1 MINTALETKLVQKLN
16 LQEVD
21 ATDFYR
27 TIFPKGSLEE
37 AGNQQP
43 GKYNALVY
51 AVMPD
56 MENAHVLQMHDDL
69 ALLNKMRVSDA
80 YMNCVSYAGRKPEPQ
95 NARFLYAFFVRIN
108 LSDKPDAAESQIVAM
123 KHYLQTGVLSRRT
136 PLKNGDSFDWGYKK
150 NETMTFIR
158 PTYLIVDHGWL
169 YLCFVMQRPLSMF
182 ENHQKKLQVI
192 FNDISKK
199 INLGLRLK
207 VPPAVDIL
215 EGRTVVGKG
224 NCHAYCFP
232 QKRLRRVSLDE
243 LNECV
248 AETKRLYIRGESKWE
263 DNPKLFPWFLRE
275 VREAKNQSTMRPEAF
290 ITAAAYAAKGGYAL
304 DYVMRKLEEMG
315 RDLSHLF
322 SQEEI
327 RKQLIDAR
335 YFYMYDLYWMRRR
348 TRVYLCEECGF
359 EISKAKRN
367 GRKQDEHCDWLNETY
382 NAPKKRENDV
392 LQWFLENPGGTQK
405 ECSEVLGISI
415 STVNKWVQR
424 ARKPAVETV
433 VDTAP
438 APEVPRVEPK
448 PKKEKLCPE
457 CGQPLRKV
465 KSHSAHNEITGE
477 YWERTSWVCD
487 NEECTNHGDTVF
499 RKCRKKSL
507 YAFNGAP
514 YKVTNVIAYGD
525 AEKEEYTALQS
536 YMMEEPDDTEDD
548 GLPF

>member
-1 MINTALETKLVQKLN
+1 MINTVLETKLVQELN
-16 LQEVD
+16 LQEVE
-21 ATDFYR
+21 AADFYR

-43 GKYNALVY
+43 GKYNAMVT

-56 MENAHVLQMHDDL
+56 MDTAHILHMHDDL
-69 ALLNKMRVSDA
+69 ALLNEMRVSDA
-80 YMNCVSYAGRKPEPQ
+80 YMNCISYAGRKPEPQ

-108 LSDKPDAAESQIVAM
+108 LSAKPDKASSQLAALNR
-123 KHYLQTGVLSRRT
+123 YLQTGVLSQRT
-136 PLKNGDSFDWGYKK
+136 PTKNGDSFEWGYEK
-150 NETMTFIR
+150 NKTISFIR
-158 PTYLIVDHGWL
+158 PTYLLVDHGWL
-169 YLCFVMQRPLSMF
+169 YLCFAMQRPLSMF
-182 ENHQKKLQVI
+182 ESHQKKLQAI

-224 NCHAYCFP
+224 DCHAYYFP
-232 QKRLRRVSLDE
+232 QKRLWRVSLDE

-275 VREAKNQSTMRPEAF
+275 VREAKNQSTMRAEAF

-304 DYVMRKLEEMG
+304 DYVMRMLEEMG
-315 RDLSHLF
+315 RDLSQLF

-335 YFYMYDLYWMRRR
+335 YFYMYDFYWLRRR
-348 TRVYLCEECGF
+348 TREYLSEECGF

-367 GRKQDEHCDWLNETY
+367 GRKQNEHCDWLNKEY
-382 NAPKKRENDV
+382 NAPKKREQDV
-392 LQWFLENPGGTQK
+392 LQWFADNPGGTQK
-405 ECSEVLGISI
+405 KCSEALGISI

-424 ARKPAVETV
+424 RRKSDAEPVE
-433 VDTAP
+433 DTASISQ
-438 APEVPRVEPK
+438 APQEPK
-448 PKKEKLCPE
+448 SKREKLCPE
-457 CGQPLRKV
+457 CGQPLRKD
-465 KSHSAHNEITGE
+465 KSYSKRNEITGE
-477 YWERTSWVCD
+477 YWDRTSWVCD
-487 NEECTNHGDTVF
+487 NEECRNHGTAVF
-499 RKCRKKSL
+499 RKCKKKSL
-507 YAFNGAP
+507 YTFNGAP
-514 YKVTNVIAYGD
+514 YKVTDVIAYGD
-525 AEKEEYTALQS
+525 AEEEEHTAPLS
-536 YMMEEPDDTEDD
+536 YMIAEPDDTEDD